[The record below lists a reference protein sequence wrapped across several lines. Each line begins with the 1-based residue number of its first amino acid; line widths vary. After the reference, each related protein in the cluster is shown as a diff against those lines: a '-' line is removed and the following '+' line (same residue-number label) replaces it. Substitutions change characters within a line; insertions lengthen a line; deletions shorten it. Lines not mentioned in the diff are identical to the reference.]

1 MLYLT
6 RTTNKVRKTKN
17 IQLAIFQIPLDKFG
31 KEMPKLLE
39 LNSTTTLQF
48 IQQFRQMVRFC
59 ISQVIVLEDMV
70 VWIFTTL
77 I

>member
-31 KEMPKLLE
+31 KEIISNNVLNKPDKKVSFKNDTKKQTNIKTQKCKITLL
-39 LNSTTTLQF
+39 
-48 IQQFRQMVRFC
+48 
-59 ISQVIVLEDMV
+59 
-70 VWIFTTL
+70 L
-77 I
+77 IKK

>member
-17 IQLAIFQIPLDKFG
+17 IQLAIFQIPLINLERNAKTF
-31 KEMPKLLE
+31 E
-39 LNSTTTLQF
+39 LNFDGYSSIHPT
-48 IQQFRQMVRFC
+48 ISSDGKFC

-70 VWIFTTL
+70 VWIFTTST
-77 I
+77 